1 MKNKHCKCGAT
12 NPEEFY
18 SYHNHTCKKCHIQKQ
33 IKKYHSL
40 SPEEKQIKKAKK
52 NEWIKNNYLF
62 YRVNNTRSRAKAN
75 NIPFNI
81 AVSDVQEI
89 WEKQGGK
96 CYYTDQP
103 MILGPSPRRWQC
115 VSIDRVDSDRGYEKD
130 NIVLCRGIVNLVKN
144 ELSVN
149 ELLEIIDQIKTTMS
163 SKNAMSKN

>member
-18 SYHNHTCKKCHIQKQ
+18 SYHNYTCKKCHVQKQ

-40 SPEEKQIKKAKK
+40 SPEEKRLKKAKQ
-52 NEWIKNNYLF
+52 NEWVKNNYLH
-62 YRVNNTRSRAKAN
+62 YRVTGSRARAKECG
-75 NIPFNI
+75 IPFNI
-81 AVSDVQEI
+81 TVDDVQEV

-115 VSIDRVDSDRGYEKD
+115 VSIDRVDSNRGYEKD

-144 ELSVN
+144 ELSVS
-149 ELLEIIDQIKTTMS
+149 ELLEIVDQIKTTMS
-163 SKNAMSKN
+163 SKK

>member
-1 MKNKHCKCGAT
+1 MKNKQCKCGAT

-18 SYHNHTCKKCHIQKQ
+18 SYHNYICKRCHVQKQ

-40 SPEEKQIKKAKK
+40 SPEEKRLKKAKQ
-52 NEWIKNNYLF
+52 NEWVKNNYLH
-62 YRVNNTRSRAKAN
+62 YRVTGSRARAKECG
-75 NIPFNI
+75 IPFNI
-81 AVSDVQEI
+81 TVDDVQEV

-115 VSIDRVDSDRGYEKD
+115 VSIDRVDSNRGYEKD

-144 ELSVN
+144 ELSVS
-149 ELLEIIDQIKTTMS
+149 ELLEIVDNISSTMS
-163 SKNAMSKN
+163 SKK